1 MRKTGPG
8 GGSVS
13 AGAAAV
19 AAVAGAAAGV
29 AGEVSGPPVWSGL
42 RRADVSRPLMPTTV
56 PARAR
61 GTDTDEALAL
71 TVDPDLRKVCRSVP
85 KAFSTWAVVPLKL
98 MVRWLAGMAPTVK
111 PAARNQA
118 VTAATSEARGAN
130 RARHCAGVTKAPY
143 CALAGSETA
152 AARDS
157 APAGSRRAR
166 TAVRCCCCPAGV
178 WPTRVAWVV
187 QAGAS
192 SSVVRGEGAAA
203 WARAGLRP
211 ATASVTAA
219 VALTT
224 APLRSVGAMSGSSR
238 LRGC

>member
-1 MRKTGPG
+1 
-8 GGSVS
+8 
-13 AGAAAV
+13 
-19 AAVAGAAAGV
+19 
-29 AGEVSGPPVWSGL
+29 
-42 RRADVSRPLMPTTV
+42 MPTTV

-111 PAARNQA
+111 PAARNHA

-178 WPTRVAWVV
+178 WPTRTAWVV

-224 APLRSVGAMSGSSR
+224 APLRSVGAMSGSSVARVLSAGTRCADHPRGPTRWDMSNVTHPAGGRQPLGPVGAPAGRRAR
-238 LRGC
+238 LAMCA